1 MFFKV
6 LKINLMA
13 TIFFLLKNSSYD
25 SFYSI
30 FPDQTP
36 SRFYLPDYP
45 PNCMFSF
52 YQKKSNKTEHSK
64 TKQNE
69 KTMKSVLF
77 WPTTPEYEVYLGV
90 WLIYQRTSTGEK

>member
-25 SFYSI
+25 PFYSI

-52 YQKKSNKTEHSK
+52 YQKNPIRQNIA
-64 TKQNE
+64 KQN
-69 KTMKSVLF
+69 KMRK
-77 WPTTPEYEVYLGV
+77 P
-90 WLIYQRTSTGEK
+90 